1 MPKANVHVYLRSPVV
16 GVTPLVAVMGQLYK
30 ELVEDSLMEYAY
42 DAEIAGLDYHTAAL
56 SNGYDVTIAGYN
68 DKMPVLLEKVL
79 VSMRDLEVRDDRFD
93 IIKERL
99 MRGYKNFEYQEP
111 YTQSMSYARYV
122 TSESS
127 WTTFELLQE
136 LNSVTAEDVRQYFP
150 QALRQMHIEIL
161 VHGNMYKEDALH
173 ITNLVESTLR
183 PKRLP
188 SSQWTTRRTVE
199 IPRGSDYR
207 YERVLKNP
215 DNINHC
221 VDYLIFVGDDAD
233 RAQRAK
239 LLLLAQMGEEPVFDT
254 LRTKEQLGYV
264 VGSNSMV
271 NVTLTAWRILVQS
284 EKDCGFLEKRIDNFL
299 AEFEQQIRDMPEE
312 EFEAH
317 KIGLI
322 NKRLERMKNLNQE
335 TARFWT
341 HITKEGFDFELGEL
355 PSADHLLETM
365 LIMRCSVAR
374 RREH

>member
-1 MPKANVHVYLRSPVV
+1 M
-16 GVTPLVAVMGQLYK
+16 
-30 ELVEDSLMEYAY
+30 
-42 DAEIAGLDYHTAAL
+42 DYHTAAL
-56 SNGYDVTIAGYN
+56 SNGFDVTIAGYN

-136 LNSVTAEDVRQYFP
+136 LDNVTAEDVRQFFP
-150 QALRQMHIEIL
+150 QALRQMHIEIM

-188 SSQWTTRRTVE
+188 SSQWTTRRTIE
-199 IPRGSDYR
+199 LPRGSDYR

-221 VDYLIFVGDDAD
+221 VDYLIFIGDDAN

-284 EKDCGFLEKRIDNFL
+284 EKDCGYLEKRIDNFL
-299 AEFEQQIRDMPEE
+299 AEFEQQIRDMPDE

-341 HITKEGFDFELGEL
+341 HITKEGFDLELGEYLHYPSVGQNANNEMQSGTMSRTSSPL
-355 PSADHLLETM
+355 PKQRSSTSTANSSIQVPRPEL
-365 LIMRCSVAR
+365 R
-374 RREH
+374 